1 MNKIFYQENMKHTI
15 KTVLMLIVGATLI
28 LWSWNN
34 TLPTIFGL
42 PAIHFK
48 ESIGLVVLA
57 LSVSFIFRQ
66 GRRSFRPRQG
76 IKS

>member
-1 MNKIFYQENMKHTI
+1 MNKIFNRQNLIYTAKAS
-15 KTVLMLIVGATLI
+15 LMLFVGATLV

-34 TLPTIFGL
+34 TLPAIFGL
-42 PAIHFK
+42 PTIHFK

-66 GRRSFRPRQG
+66 SQHWIRPKQG
-76 IKS
+76 IES